1 MTTWNEERLPR
12 GPVGTKLIAGL
23 TIMAAGILMT
33 ADNLDILNAEP
44 WFRFWPLALIGIGLF
59 KLSSRDGRLLG
70 GILTVVGV
78 WILTYNLG
86 IFPFTIFDL
95 WPMIL
100 IGIGAALIGRV
111 VLGDRAE
118 GAAAPDSGSA
128 FAIMATRRVAPSGP
142 YAGGKVAAIMSTFEI
157 DLTAVEIGTE
167 PAVIEAFSF
176 WSGIVI
182 TVPSHWDV
190 IAEVA
195 PIMGGFEMKGERG
208 PAVERRPRLVIR
220 GLVLMAG
227 IEVKTA
233 SRSAS

>member
-1 MTTWNEERLPR
+1 MTTWNEEPLSR

-33 ADNLDILNAEP
+33 ADNLGVLDAEP
-44 WFRFWPLALIGIGLF
+44 WFRFWPIALIGIGLL
-59 KLSSRDGRLLG
+59 KLASRDARLLG

-95 WPMIL
+95 WPLVL
-100 IGIGAALIGRV
+100 IGIGAALIARAA
-111 VLGDRAE
+111 LGDRAD
-118 GAAAPDSGSA
+118 GATAPDSGSA
-128 FAIMATRRVAPSGP
+128 FAILATRKIAPSGP
-142 YAGGKVAAIMSTFEI
+142 YAGGKIAAIMSTFEI
-157 DLTAVEIGTE
+157 DLSGAEIGNE

-176 WSGIVI
+176 WSGIEI
-182 TVPSHWDV
+182 TVPSHW
-190 IAEVA
+190 EVVGEVV
-195 PIMGGFEMKGERG
+195 PIMGGFEMKSERG

-220 GLVLMAG
+220 GLALMAG

-233 SRSAS
+233 GRNAS